1 MLVTGF
7 LTTMTGLLKKAS
19 SRTLSS
25 EIQKGQDW
33 QINTGVYK
41 RLKLM
46 ILSTVRRAD
55 RYTRFISASRIE
67 LS

>member
-7 LTTMTGLLKKAS
+7 LTTTTGLLKKAS

-33 QINTGVYK
+33 QISTGIYK

-55 RYTRFISASRIE
+55 RYTRFVSASRIE